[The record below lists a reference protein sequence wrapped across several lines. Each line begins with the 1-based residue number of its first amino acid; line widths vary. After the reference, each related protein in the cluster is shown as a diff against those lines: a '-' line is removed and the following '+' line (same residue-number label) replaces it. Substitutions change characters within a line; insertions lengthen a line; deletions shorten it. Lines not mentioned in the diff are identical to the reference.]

1 MWKWLLSGSS
11 LGALPLESFGSLGF
25 MAELLL
31 CESCPSG
38 FGMRWALNH
47 SVILPFHD
55 PPGEEDLCSSP
66 GEGIGGAEF
75 GGHQTQVRM
84 SSSCLQS
91 EQKGAALFPKN
102 AGYTHIP
109 DPRECCPGPAL
120 FLKTAQAINFHLD
133 LCLRNTT
140 EGNAQRNEL
149 YHGIPAGCN
158 PSPTEK
164 PGLLRAFC
172 PGLIAPCFAFLL

>member
-1 MWKWLLSGSS
+1 
-11 LGALPLESFGSLGF
+11 

-75 GGHQTQVRM
+75 GGH
-84 SSSCLQS
+84 
-91 EQKGAALFPKN
+91 
-102 AGYTHIP
+102 
-109 DPRECCPGPAL
+109 PGPDVQL
-120 FLKTAQAINFHLD
+120 LSAI
-133 LCLRNTT
+133 
-140 EGNAQRNEL
+140 
-149 YHGIPAGCN
+149 
-158 PSPTEK
+158 
-164 PGLLRAFC
+164 RAKRSC
-172 PGLIAPCFAFLL
+172 SLPQKCWLHSHT